1 MYVVLVIILFYIQ
14 DKLLKILQDCHRNQT
29 REIRAWSMLNVP
41 SLIRESLIRRMISI
55 WEGRL
60 DRKSL
65 FFETRFKN
73 IDKNLFYRKRIVQK
87 LWSFLFSHHMICIDI
102 PPWIGKYLLSEKFFS
117 IFYVYQSGEYN
128 DLRIHFIEVDFVATF
143 VVKTTQVPVQLLSVV
158 DTGTCPSVVY
168 YPLCFKMK

>member
-1 MYVVLVIILFYIQ
+1 MVFDIL
-14 DKLLKILQDCHRNQT
+14 C
-29 REIRAWSMLNVP
+29 
-41 SLIRESLIRRMISI
+41 LIKSISAVTNYN
-55 WEGRL
+55 
-60 DRKSL
+60 SSSC
-65 FFETRFKN
+65 
-73 IDKNLFYRKRIVQK
+73 FYRKRIVQK

-168 YPLCFKMK
+168 YPLCFKMKWQDSQWSPIYAPILQIPLLWRHYMHTSQRKKLFLC